1 MARDA
6 AEAGSSLKRRSP
18 GWQARASDSN
28 VVTTKETNV
37 MSKNSTAA
45 AQIVP
50 FRQAKLLL
58 VDRGGEPFVPM
69 KPVVEGMGMA
79 WQPQHRKLLGSR
91 FSTCITEMVI
101 QVQGDSQGRPYT
113 CLPLRKLP
121 GWLMS
126 IHPEKIK
133 NEDRRKAV
141 VDYQNECDD
150 VLWAYWN
157 EGIAV
162 RRDGHTIET
171 VLNSTIGTDGFHM
184 LGAVLDG
191 KVRHLPAK
199 ARQRA
204 KMHVWSQVHKAFSVV
219 SAEDIP
225 ASSLDAARNFIG
237 SYTLPLEG
245 EWIERE
251 KPAEATRLD
260 IHFPVSRWLKD
271 CPSFAK
277 AQELQAPGKLLIS
290 PRMLYGMDFLSPT
303 LRLLNDLARAG
314 YNVEACKLET
324 MAARDLVQRLS
335 SDLCEIQRLCGVSLQ
350 QGIRFQVAKEVAA

>member
-1 MARDA
+1 MKKPQRVRDA
-6 AEAGSSLKRRSP
+6 G
-18 GWQARASDSN
+18 ASEDN
-28 VVTTKETNV
+28 VKTSKEMNV

-50 FRQAKLLL
+50 FRHAELLL
-58 VDRGGEPFVPM
+58 VDHSGEPFVPM
-69 KPVVEGMGMA
+69 RPVVQGMGLD
-79 WQPQHRKLLGSR
+79 WKSQHAKLGAGR
-91 FSTCITEMVI
+91 FSTCMVEITT
-101 QVQGDSQGRPYT
+101 QLLGDTQRRAVS

-126 IHPEKIK
+126 IHPNKVRPDLREGII
-133 NEDRRKAV
+133 A
-141 VDYQNECDD
+141 YQNECDD
-150 VLWAYWN
+150 VLWSYWN
-157 EGIAV
+157 EGRAV
-162 RRDGHTIET
+162 RNDDRTLET

-251 KPAEATRLD
+251 KPAEATRLE

-271 CPSFAK
+271 CPSFAR
-277 AQELQAPGKLLIS
+277 AQEMEAPGRLLIS

-350 QGIRFQVAKEVAA
+350 QGIRFQIAKEVAA

>member
-1 MARDA
+1 MKKPQVLAT
-6 AEAGSSLKRRSP
+6 P
-18 GWQARASDSN
+18 GASEDN
-28 VVTTKETNV
+28 VKTNEEMNV

-45 AQIVP
+45 AQIIP

-58 VDRGGEPFVPM
+58 VDQGGEPFVPM
-69 KPVVEGMGMA
+69 KPVVEGMGLSWA
-79 WQPQHRKLLGSR
+79 SQTVKLNGNQARWGVSIIEIPSSSGIQSYL
-91 FSTCITEMVI
+91 CI
-101 QVQGDSQGRPYT
+101 
-113 CLPLRKLP
+113 PLRKLF
-121 GWLMS
+121 GWMNT
-126 IHPEKIK
+126 IHPSKV
-133 NEDRRKAV
+133 RKDLRDGIIA
-141 VDYQNECDD
+141 YQNECDD

-157 EGIAV
+157 EGKAV
-162 RRDGHTIET
+162 RNDDRTVET

-277 AQELQAPGKLLIS
+277 AQEMEAPGRLLIS

-335 SDLCEIQRLCGVSLQ
+335 SDLCEIQRLCGVSMQ
-350 QGIRFQVAKEVAA
+350 QGIRFQIAKEVAA